1 MPFGIDPKA
10 DGDRC
15 DRALPM
21 DSLRPP
27 RMKAQL
33 ERADGSGL
41 LLGALAFSLGVGLF
55 FTFPELPPGWA
66 LALPAAALG
75 WLASHWPPARLP
87 CLLVLGALWAYLAV
101 EERLVQAFP
110 VELTSADLRLEGRV
124 ASLPEVKPGTT
135 RFRFLVEQ
143 AWRGEERLA
152 FRGPVRLSWR
162 GAPALQ
168 VGERRALGVR
178 LKPPHGF
185 ANPGGFD
192 YERWLFQ
199 QGLLATGYVRE
210 EGDLGLLAPGPGPF
224 ALDRW
229 RQHLGERLGGLIADS
244 PARGVML
251 ALVLGERA
259 AIPTEQWTLLTRTGV
274 NHLVAISG
282 LHVGLVAASAF
293 FLLRWAWSRRP
304 SLVLRLAAPR
314 AGALGGLAAA
324 LLYSAL
330 AGFAIST
337 QRALIML
344 AMIMA
349 AVLWGRTP
357 RLWTGLA
364 VALAGVLL
372 LDPVGVLSYGL
383 WLSFG
388 AVAALILG
396 LGNRLPA
403 ADLWGRW
410 GRAQWV
416 VAVGLLPLL
425 LLLFGRAS
433 LISPAVNLVAVPLF
447 SLVLLPLVLITALL
461 ALVPGLELPWIW
473 TAVLMAWLLEGLT
486 ALAVWPWAAV
496 SLGARP
502 TWAWVAAFGGAL
514 LLLAPRGLPGRWLGL
529 PLLLPLVVLRPPAPG
544 PGEAWFQLLDVGQGL
559 AAVVRTS
566 RHLLVF
572 DTGPAFAGGFNT
584 GEAVVAPYLREI
596 GVDRIDTL
604 ILSHADQDH
613 AGGLASLAAEVPID
627 RLLTG
632 EPEAPDVLTAVGKV
646 GFRPEAPDVE
656 GAVGKVGLRPEACRA
671 GQGWT
676 WDGVEFAVLYPATA
690 GLEGN
695 DASCVLRVAT
705 PGASLL
711 LTGDLGQAGERRL
724 VQDRPLTASL
734 LVAGHHGSNTSTS
747 RELLRVAR
755 PQWVLYSSGF
765 ANRYGFPATVVRERV
780 AASGAAELNTAETG
794 AIGFILTPAGLR
806 GPDLYRPQHRRL
818 WSRPRGAPGGH
829 DPQPE
834 R

>member
-1 MPFGIDPKA
+1 MAVDG
-10 DGDRC
+10 GDRPLSRGALKPWRIRGRE
-15 DRALPM
+15 DRAGGSRLLP
-21 DSLRPP
+21 
-27 RMKAQL
+27 
-33 ERADGSGL
+33 
-41 LLGALAFSLGVGLF
+41 GALAFALGVCLLF
-55 FTFPELPPGWA
+55 TLPELPPGWA
-66 LALPAAALG
+66 LALPAAALA
-75 WLASHWPPARLP
+75 WLASYWPPARLP
-87 CLLVLGALWAYLAV
+87 CLLVVGALWAHLAADQYL
-101 EERLVQAFP
+101 EQRLPA
-110 VELTSADLRLEGRV
+110 ELTRVDLRLEGRV
-124 ASLPEVKPGTT
+124 AALPEVKPGAT
-135 RFRFLVEQ
+135 RFRFLVEA

-152 FRGPVRLSWR
+152 FHGPVRLTWR
-162 GAPALQ
+162 GAPDLR
-168 VGERRALGVR
+168 VGERRALAVR

-185 ANPGGFD
+185 ANAGGFD

-210 EGDLGLLAPGPGPF
+210 DGDLGLLAPGPGSF
-224 ALDRW
+224 VLDRW
-229 RQHLGERLGGLIADS
+229 RQYLGEHLGRLVGDS

-251 ALVLGERA
+251 ALVLGERS
-259 AIPTEQWTLLTRTGV
+259 AIPTDQWTLLTRTGV

-293 FLLRWAWSRRP
+293 FLVRWAWSRRP
-304 SLVLRLAAPR
+304 GLVLRLAATR

-344 AMIMA
+344 AVILA
-349 AVLWGRTP
+349 ALLWGRTP

-372 LDPVGVLSYGL
+372 LDPVGALSYGL

-388 AVAALILG
+388 AVAALLLG
-396 LGNRLPA
+396 LGHRLPA
-403 ADLWGRW
+403 TDPWGRW

-416 VAVGLLPLL
+416 VTLGLLPLL

-433 LISPAVNLVAVPLF
+433 LISPAVNLLAVPLF
-447 SLVLLPLVLITALL
+447 SLLLMPLVLISALL
-461 ALVPGLELPWIW
+461 ALVPLPGLALPWIW
-473 TAVLMAWLLEGLT
+473 TAGLMAWLLEGLA
-486 ALAVWPWAAV
+486 ALAAWPWAAV
-496 SLGARP
+496 TLAARP
-502 TWAWVAAFGGAL
+502 TWVWVAAFAGAL
-514 LLLAPRGLPGRWLGL
+514 LPLTPRGLPGRWLGL
-529 PLLLPLVVLRPPAPG
+529 PLLLPLVLVRPPAPA

-559 AAVVRTS
+559 AAVVRTA

-584 GEAVVAPYLREI
+584 GGAVVAPYLREV

-604 ILSHADQDH
+604 VLSHADQDH
-613 AGGLASLAAEVPID
+613 AGGLAGLAAEVPIR

-632 EPEAPDVLTAVGKV
+632 EPAAPVIGPAVG
-646 GFRPEAPDVE
+646 E
-656 GAVGKVGLRPEACRA
+656 GGPRPEACQA
-671 GQGWT
+671 DHGWE
-676 WDGVEFAVLYPATA
+676 WDGVEFAVLHPTRL

-705 PGASLL
+705 AGASLL

-724 VQDRPLTASL
+724 VRERPPAASL

-747 RELLRVAR
+747 RELLQAAR

-765 ANRYGFPATVVRERV
+765 ANHYGFPAAAVRERV

-794 AIGFILTPAGLR
+794 AIGFVLSPTGLQ
-806 GPDLYRPQHRRL
+806 GPDLYRVQHRRL
-818 WSRPRGAPGGH
+818 WSHPLDGADGLDSRP
-829 DPQPE
+829 
-834 R
+834 

>member
-1 MPFGIDPKA
+1 MQGQV
-10 DGDRC
+10 
-15 DRALPM
+15 DRA
-21 DSLRPP
+21 
-27 RMKAQL
+27 A
-33 ERADGSGL
+33 GSGL
-41 LLGALAFSLGVGLF
+41 MPGALAFSLGVGLF
-55 FTFPELPPGWA
+55 FTLPELPPGWA

-87 CLLVLGALWAYLAV
+87 CLLVLGALWAHLAV

-110 VELTSADLRLEGRV
+110 VALTSADLRLEGRV

-152 FRGPVRLSWR
+152 FHGPVRLSWR
-162 GAPALQ
+162 GAPALR
-168 VGERRALGVR
+168 VGERRALGAR

-185 ANPGGFD
+185 ANAGGFD

-344 AMIMA
+344 AMILA

-433 LISPAVNLVAVPLF
+433 LISPAVNLLAVPLF

-473 TAVLMAWLLEGLT
+473 TAELMAWLLEGLR
-486 ALAVWPWAAV
+486 ALAAWPWATVA
-496 SLGARP
+496 LAARP
-502 TWAWVAAFGGAL
+502 AWAWVAAFGGAL

-559 AAVVRTS
+559 AAVVRTT

-584 GEAVVAPYLREI
+584 GQAVVAPYLREI

-604 ILSHADQDH
+604 VLSHADQDH
-613 AGGLASLAAEVPID
+613 AGGLASLAEEVPIG

-632 EPEAPDVLTAVGKV
+632 EPEVPEIFTAVRAAARDGDWV
-646 GFRPEAPDVE
+646 AAQDGLW
-656 GAVGKVGLRPEACRA
+656 AVGPKPEACRA

-676 WDGVEFAVLYPATA
+676 WDGVEFEILYPAAA

-705 PGASLL
+705 AGASLL

-724 VQDRPLTASL
+724 VLERPLTASL

-747 RELLRVAR
+747 RELLRVTR

-765 ANRYGFPATVVRERV
+765 ANRYGFPAAAVRERV
-780 AASGAAELNTAETG
+780 AASGAAELNTTETG
-794 AIGFILTPAGLR
+794 AIGFILTPTGLR

-818 WSRPRGAPGGH
+818 WSRPSGEPGGL

>member
-282 LHVGLVAASAF
+282 LHVGLVASSAF

-473 TAVLMAWLLEGLT
+473 TADLMAWLLEGLT
-486 ALAVWPWAAV
+486 ALAAWPWAAV
-496 SLGARP
+496 SLAARP
-502 TWAWVAAFGGAL
+502 AWAWVAAFGGAL
-514 LLLAPRGLPGRWLGL
+514 LLLTPRGLPGRWLGL
-529 PLLLPLVVLRPPAPG
+529 PLLLPLAVLRPPAPG

-559 AAVVRTS
+559 AAVVRTA

-632 EPEAPDVLTAVGKV
+632 EPEASDVLS
-646 GFRPEAPDVE
+646 
-656 GAVGKVGLRPEACRA
+656 AVGKVGLQPEACRA
-671 GQGWT
+671 GQSWT
-676 WDGVEFAVLYPATA
+676 WDGVEFAVQYPAMA

-794 AIGFILTPAGLR
+794 AIGFILTPTGLR

>member
-1 MPFGIDPKA
+1 
-10 DGDRC
+10 
-15 DRALPM
+15 
-21 DSLRPP
+21 
-27 RMKAQL
+27 
-33 ERADGSGL
+33 
-41 LLGALAFSLGVGLF
+41 
-55 FTFPELPPGWA
+55 
-66 LALPAAALG
+66 
-75 WLASHWPPARLP
+75 
-87 CLLVLGALWAYLAV
+87 
-101 EERLVQAFP
+101 
-110 VELTSADLRLEGRV
+110 
-124 ASLPEVKPGTT
+124 
-135 RFRFLVEQ
+135 
-143 AWRGEERLA
+143 
-152 FRGPVRLSWR
+152 
-162 GAPALQ
+162 
-168 VGERRALGVR
+168 
-178 LKPPHGF
+178 
-185 ANPGGFD
+185 
-192 YERWLFQ
+192 
-199 QGLLATGYVRE
+199 
-210 EGDLGLLAPGPGPF
+210 
-224 ALDRW
+224 
-229 RQHLGERLGGLIADS
+229 
-244 PARGVML
+244 
-251 ALVLGERA
+251 
-259 AIPTEQWTLLTRTGV
+259 
-274 NHLVAISG
+274 
-282 LHVGLVAASAF
+282 
-293 FLLRWAWSRRP
+293 
-304 SLVLRLAAPR
+304 
-314 AGALGGLAAA
+314 
-324 LLYSAL
+324 
-330 AGFAIST
+330 
-337 QRALIML
+337 
-344 AMIMA
+344 MA
-349 AVLWGRTP
+349 AVLWGRAP

-403 ADLWGRW
+403 EDLWGRW

-544 PGEAWFQLLDVGQGL
+544 PGEAWFHLLDVGQGL

-632 EPEAPDVLTAVGKV
+632 EPEAPDVLS
-646 GFRPEAPDVE
+646 
-656 GAVGKVGLRPEACRA
+656 AVGKVGLQPEACRA
-671 GQGWT
+671 GQSWT
-676 WDGVEFAVLYPATA
+676 WDGVEFAVQYPAMA

>member
-1 MPFGIDPKA
+1 MRTLGPLDSRG
-10 DGDRC
+10 
-15 DRALPM
+15 
-21 DSLRPP
+21 DSL
-27 RMKAQL
+27 
-33 ERADGSGL
+33 L
-41 LLGALAFSLGVGLF
+41 LPGALSFVLGVGLL
-55 FTFPELPPGWA
+55 FTLPELPPGWA
-66 LALPAAALG
+66 LALPAAGLA

-87 CLLVLGALWAYLAV
+87 CLLVLGALWAHLAAEPYL
-101 EERLVQAFP
+101 EQRLPA
-110 VELTSADLRLEGRV
+110 ELTRADLRLEGRV
-124 ASLPEVKPGTT
+124 AALPEVKPGAT
-135 RFRFLVEQ
+135 RFRFLVEE

-162 GAPALQ
+162 GAPTLR

-185 ANPGGFD
+185 ANAGGFD

-210 EGDLGLLAPGPGPF
+210 EGDLGLLAPGPGPYL
-224 ALDRW
+224 LDRW
-229 RQHLGERLGGLIADS
+229 RQRLGERLGGLIADS

-259 AIPTEQWTLLTRTGV
+259 AIPTDQWTLLTRTGV

-282 LHVGLVAASAF
+282 LHVGLVAASVF
-293 FLLRWAWSRRP
+293 FLTRWAWSRRP
-304 SLVLRLAAPR
+304 GLVLWLAAPR

-344 AMIMA
+344 AVVLA
-349 AVLWGRTP
+349 ALLWGRTP
-357 RLWTGLA
+357 RLWTGLT

-388 AVAALILG
+388 AVAALLLG
-396 LGNRLPA
+396 LGHRLPA

-416 VAVGLLPLL
+416 VTLGLLPLL

-447 SLVLLPLVLITALL
+447 SLLLMPLVLVAALL
-461 ALVPGLELPWIW
+461 ALLPVPGLDLPWIW
-473 TAVLMAWLLEGLT
+473 TADLMAWLLEGLT
-486 ALAVWPWAAV
+486 ALAAWPWAAV
-496 SLGARP
+496 SLAARP

-514 LLLAPRGLPGRWLGL
+514 LLLTPRGLPGRWLGL
-529 PLLLPLVVLRPPAPG
+529 PLLLPLLVLRPPGPK

-559 AAVVRTS
+559 VAIVRTA
-566 RHLLVF
+566 HQVLVF

-604 ILSHADQDH
+604 VLSHADQDH
-613 AGGLASLAAEVPID
+613 VGGLAGLVAALPITQ
-627 RLLTG
+627 LLTG
-632 EPEAPDVLTAVGKV
+632 EPAAPEVLAAL
-646 GFRPEAPDVE
+646 RE
-656 GAVGKVGLRPEACRA
+656 GGPRPEACRA
-671 GQGWT
+671 GQGWE
-676 WDGVEFAVLYPATA
+676 WDGVTFEVLYPVTA
-690 GLEGN
+690 GLAGN
-695 DASCVLRVAT
+695 DASCVLWVAT
-705 PGASLL
+705 PGGSLL

-724 VQDRPLTASL
+724 VRERPLTASL

-747 RELLRVAR
+747 RELLQAAR
-755 PQWVLYSSGF
+755 PRWVLYSSGF
-765 ANRYGFPATVVRERV
+765 ANRYGFPAAAVRQRV
-780 AASGAAELNTAETG
+780 AASGATELNTAANG
-794 AIGFILTPAGLR
+794 AIGFILSPTGLL
-806 GPDLYRPQHRRL
+806 GPDLYRVQHRRL
-818 WSRPRGAPGGH
+818 WSRPLIDATGADIPRGSIDGAAGSAGVWRRTP
-829 DPQPE
+829 
-834 R
+834 

>member
-1 MPFGIDPKA
+1 MWGQV
-10 DGDRC
+10 
-15 DRALPM
+15 DRA
-21 DSLRPP
+21 
-27 RMKAQL
+27 A
-33 ERADGSGL
+33 GSGL
-41 LLGALAFSLGVGLF
+41 MPGALAFSLGVGLF
-55 FTFPELPPGWA
+55 FALPELPPGWA

-87 CLLVLGALWAYLAV
+87 CLLVLGALWAYLVV

-110 VELTSADLRLEGRV
+110 VALTSADLRLEGRV

-162 GAPALQ
+162 GAPALE

-210 EGDLGLLAPGPGPF
+210 EGDLGLLASGPGPF

-282 LHVGLVAASAF
+282 LHVGLVASSAF

-314 AGALGGLAAA
+314 VGALGGLAAA

-403 ADLWGRW
+403 EDLWGRW

-473 TAVLMAWLLEGLT
+473 TADLMAWLLEGLT
-486 ALAVWPWAAV
+486 ALAAWPWAAV
-496 SLGARP
+496 SLAARP
-502 TWAWVAAFGGAL
+502 AWAWVAAFGGAL
-514 LLLAPRGLPGRWLGL
+514 LLLTPRGLPGRWLGL
-529 PLLLPLVVLRPPAPG
+529 PLLLPLAVLRPPAPG

-559 AAVVRTS
+559 AAVVRTA

-632 EPEAPDVLTAVGKV
+632 EPEASDVLS
-646 GFRPEAPDVE
+646 
-656 GAVGKVGLRPEACRA
+656 AVGKVGLQPEACRA
-671 GQGWT
+671 GQSWT
-676 WDGVEFAVLYPATA
+676 WDGVEFAVQYPAMA

>member
-1 MPFGIDPKA
+1 M
-10 DGDRC
+10 
-15 DRALPM
+15 DRA
-21 DSLRPP
+21 
-27 RMKAQL
+27 AG
-33 ERADGSGL
+33 AGL
-41 LLGALAFSLGVGLF
+41 LLGALAFALGVGLF
-55 FTFPELPPGWA
+55 FTLPELPPGWA

-75 WLASHWPPARLP
+75 WLASHWPPARLA
-87 CLLVLGALWAYLAV
+87 CLLVLGALWAHLAV

-110 VELTSADLRLEGRV
+110 IELTSADLRLEGRV

-162 GAPALQ
+162 GAPALG
-168 VGERRALGVR
+168 VGERWALGAR

-210 EGDLGLLAPGPGPF
+210 DGAPRLLAPGPGPF
-224 ALDRW
+224 VIDRW
-229 RQHLGERLGGLIADS
+229 RQQLGDHLGRLVADS

-251 ALVLGERA
+251 ATVLDERSGISA
-259 AIPTEQWTLLTRTGV
+259 EQWALLTRAGV

-282 LHVGLVAASAF
+282 QHIGLVAASVF
-293 FLLRWAWSRRP
+293 FLLRWAWSRHP
-304 SLVLRLAAPR
+304 ALVLRLAAPR
-314 AGALGGLAAA
+314 AGALGGLVAA

-330 AGFAIST
+330 AGFAYSA

-344 AMIMA
+344 ALVLA
-349 AVLWGRTP
+349 ALLWGRTP

-364 VALAGVLL
+364 VALAGVLV
-372 LDPVGVLSYGL
+372 LDPLGVLSHGL
-383 WLSFG
+383 WLSFV

-403 ADLWGRW
+403 TDLWGRW

-425 LLLFGRAS
+425 LLLFGSAS

-447 SLVLLPLVLITALL
+447 ALLLPLVLLAAFL
-461 ALVPGLELPWIW
+461 ALVPGLELPWVWMADLI
-473 TAVLMAWLLEGLT
+473 AWLLEGLAT
-486 ALAVWPWAAV
+486 LAAWPWAAV
-496 SLGARP
+496 SLAARP
-502 TWAWVAAFGGAL
+502 AWAWVAAFGGAL

-529 PLLLPLVVLRPPAPG
+529 PLLLSLVVLRPPAPG

-559 AAVVRTS
+559 AAVVRTA
-566 RHLLVF
+566 HQVLVF

-604 ILSHADQDH
+604 VLSHADQDH

-632 EPEAPDVLTAVGKV
+632 EPKAPEVVAAVGK
-646 GFRPEAPDVE
+646 A
-656 GAVGKVGLRPEACRA
+656 GLRPEACRA
-671 GQGWT
+671 GQDWT
-676 WDGVEFAVLYPATA
+676 WDGVEFAVLYPAAA

-765 ANRYGFPATVVRERV
+765 ANRYGFPTAVVRERV

-794 AIGFILTPAGLR
+794 ALGFILSPTGLW

-818 WSRPRGAPGGH
+818 WSRPRGL
-829 DPQPE
+829 DPQRRASSTAADPVSPD
-834 R
+834 RRLP